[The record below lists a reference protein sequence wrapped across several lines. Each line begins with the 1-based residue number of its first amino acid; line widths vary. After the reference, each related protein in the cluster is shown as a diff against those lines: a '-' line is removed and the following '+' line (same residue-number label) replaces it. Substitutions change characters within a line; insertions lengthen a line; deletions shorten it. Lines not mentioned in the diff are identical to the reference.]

1 MVKLVAQIEGI
12 GLLGPGLD
20 GWTSSIA
27 FLEGRS
33 PYISQPTVLPTPDG
47 LPPAERRRL
56 GRVVKLALGVGLQA
70 TCKAGAERATLPAVF
85 ASSGGDGHNCHEIC
99 QALSLD
105 ERLVSPTR
113 FHNSVHNAAAGYW
126 SIATGSRAAANAV
139 CAFDASFAAGLLE
152 AVTQVVVDQTRV
164 LLVAYDAQYPPPL
177 LAKRPIPEAF
187 GVAFVLAPVAGAE
200 GMPKPKS
207 ARAAPAA
214 WDGTPAGAASAA
226 SATGAASAGR
236 SSRAAAAASAAGSS
250 RAAAASAALA
260 ESAPAAG
267 PSAGSAES
275 APAAAASAGSAP
287 RPGDASLGRLTL
299 SFSDSPADRMRD
311 AALESLRV
319 SIPAARCLPLLYQL
333 AVRKPAVVN
342 IDYLD
347 GRCVA
352 VEVDPCT

>member
-27 FLEGRS
+27 LLEGRS

-70 TCKAGAERATLPAVF
+70 TCKAGVEPASLPAVF
-85 ASSGGDGHNCHEIC
+85 ASSGGDGPNCHEIC

-105 ERLVSPTR
+105 ERLISPTR

-126 SIATGSRAAANAV
+126 SIATGSQAASNAV

-226 SATGAASAGR
+226 GP
-236 SSRAAAAASAAGSS
+236 S
-250 RAAAASAALA
+250 RAAAASV
-260 ESAPAAG
+260 
-267 PSAGSAES
+267 AES

-299 SFSDSPADRMRD
+299 SFSDSPADRMGD
-311 AALESLRV
+311 AGLESLRA

>member
-20 GWTSSIA
+20 GWTSSTAIV
-27 FLEGRS
+27 EGRS

-70 TCKAGAERATLPAVF
+70 TSAAGADPATLPAVF
-85 ASSGGDGHNCHEIC
+85 ASSGGDGQNCHEIC
-99 QALSLD
+99 HALSLD
-105 ERLVSPTR
+105 ERAISPTR

-126 SIATGSRAAANAV
+126 SIATGSREASNVV

-152 AVTQVVVDQTRV
+152 AITQVVADQTRV

-177 LAKRPIPEAF
+177 FVKRPIPEAF
-187 GVAFVLAPVAGAE
+187 GVAFVLAPVA
-200 GMPKPKS
+200 
-207 ARAAPAA
+207 
-214 WDGTPAGAASAA
+214 
-226 SATGAASAGR
+226 
-236 SSRAAAAASAAGSS
+236 
-250 RAAAASAALA
+250 
-260 ESAPAAG
+260 ESASGAG
-267 PSAGSAES
+267 LAQRRS
-275 APAAAASAGSAP
+275 
-287 RPGDASLGRLTL
+287 DASLGRLTL
-299 SFSDSPADRMRD
+299 SFSDSPAARMSD
-311 AALESLRV
+311 AALESLRA

-333 AVRKPAVVN
+333 AVHEPAVVN

-347 GRCVA
+347 GRSMA

>member
-20 GWTSSIA
+20 GWTSSTA
-27 FLEGRS
+27 LLEGRS

-70 TCKAGAERATLPAVF
+70 TSKAGADPSTLPAVF
-85 ASSGGDGHNCHEIC
+85 ASSGGDGQNCHEI
-99 QALSLD
+99 
-105 ERLVSPTR
+105 SPTR

-126 SIATGSRAAANAV
+126 SIATGSRAASNAV

-177 LAKRPIPEAF
+177 FVKRPIPEAF
-187 GVAFVLAPVAGAE
+187 GVAFVLAPVG
-200 GMPKPKS
+200 
-207 ARAAPAA
+207 APAV
-214 WDGTPAGAASAA
+214 AAQLPST
-226 SATGAASAGR
+226 AT
-236 SSRAAAAASAAGSS
+236 
-250 RAAAASAALA
+250 
-260 ESAPAAG
+260 
-267 PSAGSAES
+267 
-275 APAAAASAGSAP
+275 
-287 RPGDASLGRLTL
+287 LGRLTL
-299 SFSDSPADRMRD
+299 SFSDSPADRMGE
-311 AALESLRV
+311 AALESLRA
-319 SIPAARCLPLLYQL
+319 SIPAARSLPLLYQL

-347 GRCVA
+347 GRCLA
-352 VEVDPCT
+352 VEIDPCT

>member
-20 GWTSSIA
+20 GWTSSTA
-27 FLEGRS
+27 LLEGRS

-70 TCKAGAERATLPAVF
+70 TSRAGADPATLPAVF
-85 ASSGGDGHNCHEIC
+85 ASSGGDGQNCHEIC

-105 ERLVSPTR
+105 ERLISPTR

-126 SIATGSRAAANAV
+126 SIATGSRAASNAV

-152 AVTQVVVDQTRV
+152 AVTQVVVDHTRV

-187 GVAFVLAPVAGAE
+187 GVAFVLAPVAAAASE
-200 GMPKPKS
+200 GTPAPKS
-207 ARAAPAA
+207 ARAAAA
-214 WDGTPAGAASAA
+214 DP
-226 SATGAASAGR
+226 
-236 SSRAAAAASAAGSS
+236 
-250 RAAAASAALA
+250 
-260 ESAPAAG
+260 
-267 PSAGSAES
+267 
-275 APAAAASAGSAP
+275 AP
-287 RPGDASLGRLTL
+287 RPNDASLGCLTL
-299 SFSDSPADRMRD
+299 SFSDSPADRMGD
-311 AALESLRV
+311 AALESLRA

-333 AVRKPAVVN
+333 AKGKPAVVN